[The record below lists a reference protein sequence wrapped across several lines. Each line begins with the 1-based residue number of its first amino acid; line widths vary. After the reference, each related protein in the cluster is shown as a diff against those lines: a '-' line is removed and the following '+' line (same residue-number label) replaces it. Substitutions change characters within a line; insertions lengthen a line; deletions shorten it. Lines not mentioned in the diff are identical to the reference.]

1 MSILLKIDKLSAWY
15 GDTRILNEVD
25 IEIKEGEIVALL
37 GRNGMGKTTTLHSVC
52 GIIEK
57 VSGKI
62 FFNNNLISNLPSY
75 EISKL
80 GIGLVPEGRR
90 IFSNLTVIF
99 SNLTVEENLIVASRK
114 GFWDINK
121 IKKIFPRLSERLT
134 QMSNSLSGGEQQMLA
149 IARTLMTNPKMDEA
163 TEGLSPNI
171 RNEIWTIISEIKKKE
186 VSIILV
192 DKYLNKI
199 KQIADKLYILDRGE
213 NAWNGKPSL
222 LTDQIVKKYLS
233 V

>member
-1 MSILLKIDKLSAWY
+1 MTILLKIEKLSAWY
-15 GDTRILNEVD
+15 GDSRVLKEVD
-25 IEIKEGEIVALL
+25 IEINDGEIVALL

-57 VSGKI
+57 ISGNI
-62 FFNNNLISNLPSY
+62 FFNKNFISNLPSY
-75 EISKL
+75 EISRL

-90 IFSNLTVIF
+90 IFSNLTV
-99 SNLTVEENLIVASRK
+99 EENLIVASRK
-114 GFWDINK
+114 GYWDLNK
-121 IKKIFPRLSERLT
+121 IKQIFPRLSERLT

-149 IARTLMTNPKMDEA
+149 IARTLMTNPKLLILDEA

-171 RNEIWTIISEIKKKE
+171 RNEIWTIISQIKKKN

-199 KQIADKLYILDRGE
+199 KKFADKLYILERGK
-213 NAWNGKPSL
+213 NTWNGKPSL
-222 LTDQIVKKYLS
+222 LTDQIIKKYLS

>member
-1 MSILLKIDKLSAWY
+1 MTTLLKIEKLSAWY
-15 GDTRILNEVD
+15 GDSRVLKEVD
-25 IEIKEGEIVALL
+25 IEINDGEIVALL

-52 GIIEK
+52 GITEK
-57 VSGKI
+57 ISGNI
-62 FFNNNLISNLPSY
+62 FFNKNFISNLPSY

-90 IFSNLTVIF
+90 IFSNLTV
-99 SNLTVEENLIVASRK
+99 EENLIVASRK
-114 GFWDINK
+114 GYWDLNK
-121 IKKIFPRLSERLT
+121 IKQIFPRLSERLT

-149 IARTLMTNPKMDEA
+149 IARTLMTNPKLLILDEA

-171 RNEIWTIISEIKKKE
+171 RNEIWTIISQIKKKD

-199 KQIADKLYILDRGE
+199 KKFADKLYILERGE

-222 LTDQIVKKYLS
+222 LTDQIIKKYLS

>member
-1 MSILLKIDKLSAWY
+1 MTRLLKIEKLSAWY
-15 GDTRILNEVD
+15 GDSRVLKEVD
-25 IEIKEGEIVALL
+25 IEINDGEIVALL

-57 VSGKI
+57 ISGNI
-62 FFNNNLISNLPSY
+62 FFNKNLISNFPSY

-90 IFSNLTVIF
+90 IFSNLTV
-99 SNLTVEENLIVASRK
+99 EENLIVASRK
-114 GFWDINK
+114 GYWDLNK
-121 IKKIFPRLSERLT
+121 IKQIFPRLSERLT

-149 IARTLMTNPKMDEA
+149 IARTLMTNPKLLILDEA

-171 RNEIWTIISEIKKKE
+171 RNEIWTIISQIKKKD

-199 KQIADKLYILDRGE
+199 KKFADKLYILERGE

-222 LTDQIVKKYLS
+222 LTDQIIKKYLS

>member
-1 MSILLKIDKLSAWY
+1 MTTLLKIEKLSAWY
-15 GDTRILNEVD
+15 GDSRVLKEVD
-25 IEIKEGEIVALL
+25 IEINDGEIVALL

-57 VSGKI
+57 ISGNI
-62 FFNNNLISNLPSY
+62 FFNKNFISNLPSY
-75 EISKL
+75 EISRL

-90 IFSNLTVIF
+90 IFSNLTV
-99 SNLTVEENLIVASRK
+99 EENLIVASRK
-114 GFWDINK
+114 GYWDLNK
-121 IKKIFPRLSERLT
+121 IKQIFPRLSERLT

-149 IARTLMTNPKMDEA
+149 IARTLMTNPKLLILDEA

-171 RNEIWTIISEIKKKE
+171 RNEIWTIISQIKKKN

-199 KQIADKLYILDRGE
+199 KKFADKLYILERGK
-213 NAWNGKPSL
+213 NTWNGKPSL

>member
-1 MSILLKIDKLSAWY
+1 MTRLLKIEKLSAWY
-15 GDTRILNEVD
+15 GDSRVLKEVD
-25 IEIKEGEIVALL
+25 IEINDGEIVALL

-57 VSGKI
+57 ISGNI
-62 FFNNNLISNLPSY
+62 FFNKNFISNLSSY

-90 IFSNLTVIF
+90 IFSNLTV
-99 SNLTVEENLIVASRK
+99 EENLIVAFRK
-114 GFWDINK
+114 GYWDLNK
-121 IKKIFPRLSERLT
+121 IKQIFPRLSERLT

-149 IARTLMTNPKMDEA
+149 IARTLMTNPKLLILDEA

-171 RNEIWTIISEIKKKE
+171 RNEIWTIISEIKKKD

>member
-15 GDTRILNEVD
+15 GDSRVLNEVD

-62 FFNNNLISNLPSY
+62 FFNNNIISNLPSY

-90 IFSNLTVIF
+90 IFSNLTV
-99 SNLTVEENLIVASRK
+99 EENLIVAFRK
-114 GFWDINK
+114 GYWDLNK

-149 IARTLMTNPKMDEA
+149 IARTLMTNPKMLILDEA

-171 RNEIWTIISEIKKKE
+171 RNEIWTIISEIKKKD

-199 KQIADKLYILDRGE
+199 KQIADKLYIIDRGE

>member
-1 MSILLKIDKLSAWY
+1 MTTLLKIEKLSAWY
-15 GDTRILNEVD
+15 GDSRVLKEVD
-25 IEIKEGEIVALL
+25 IEINDGEIVALL

-57 VSGKI
+57 ISGNI
-62 FFNNNLISNLPSY
+62 FFNKNFISNLPSY

-90 IFSNLTVIF
+90 IFSNLTV
-99 SNLTVEENLIVASRK
+99 EENLIVASRK
-114 GFWDINK
+114 GYWDLNK
-121 IKKIFPRLSERLT
+121 IKQIFPRLSERLT

-149 IARTLMTNPKMDEA
+149 IARTLMTNPKLLILDEA

-171 RNEIWTIISEIKKKE
+171 RNEIWTIISQIKKKD

-199 KQIADKLYILDRGE
+199 KKFADKLYILEKGE

-222 LTDQIVKKYLS
+222 LTDQIIKKYLS

>member
-1 MSILLKIDKLSAWY
+1 MTTLLKIEKLSAWY
-15 GDTRILNEVD
+15 GDSRVLKEVD
-25 IEIKEGEIVALL
+25 IEINDGEIVALL

-57 VSGKI
+57 ISGNI
-62 FFNNNLISNLPSY
+62 FFNNNFIPNLPSY

-90 IFSNLTVIF
+90 IFSNLTV
-99 SNLTVEENLIVASRK
+99 EENLIVASRK
-114 GFWDINK
+114 GYWDLNK
-121 IKKIFPRLSERLT
+121 IKQIFPRLSERLT

-149 IARTLMTNPKMDEA
+149 IARTLMTNPKLLILDEA

-171 RNEIWTIISEIKKKE
+171 RNEIWTIISQIKKKD

-199 KQIADKLYILDRGE
+199 KKFADKLYILERGE

-222 LTDQIVKKYLS
+222 LTDQIIKKYLS

>member
-1 MSILLKIDKLSAWY
+1 MLLKIDKLSAWY
-15 GDTRILNEVD
+15 GDSRVLKEVD
-25 IEIKEGEIVALL
+25 IEIKDGEIVALL
-37 GRNGMGKTTTLHSVC
+37 GRNGMGKTTTLNSVC

-57 VSGKI
+57 ISGNI
-62 FFNNNLISNLPSY
+62 FFKNNLISNLPSY

-90 IFSNLTVIF
+90 IFSNLTV
-99 SNLTVEENLIVASRK
+99 EENLIVASRK
-114 GFWDINK
+114 GYWDLNK
-121 IKKIFPRLSERLT
+121 IKKFFPRLSERLT

-149 IARTLMTNPKMDEA
+149 IARTLMTNPMLLILDEA

-171 RNEIWTIISEIKKKE
+171 RNEIWIIISEIKKKN

-199 KQIADKLYILDRGE
+199 KQFADKLYILDRGE

>member
-1 MSILLKIDKLSAWY
+1 MTTLLKIEKLSAWY
-15 GDTRILNEVD
+15 GDSRVLKEVD
-25 IEIKEGEIVALL
+25 IEINDGEIVALL

-57 VSGKI
+57 ISGNI
-62 FFNNNLISNLPSY
+62 FFNKNFISNLPSY

-90 IFSNLTVIF
+90 IFSNLTV
-99 SNLTVEENLIVASRK
+99 EENLIVASRK
-114 GFWDINK
+114 GYWDLNK
-121 IKKIFPRLSERLT
+121 IKQIFPRLSERLT
-134 QMSNSLSGGEQQMLA
+134 QVSNSLSGGEQQMLA
-149 IARTLMTNPKMDEA
+149 IARTLMTNPKLLILDEA

-171 RNEIWTIISEIKKKE
+171 RNEIWTIISQTKKKN

-199 KQIADKLYILDRGE
+199 KKFADKLYILE
-213 NAWNGKPSL
+213 
-222 LTDQIVKKYLS
+222 I
-233 V
+233 

>member
-1 MSILLKIDKLSAWY
+1 MNTLLKIDQLSAWY
-15 GDTRILNEVD
+15 GDTRVLNEVE

-62 FFNNNLISNLPSY
+62 FFNNNIISNLPSY

-90 IFSNLTVIF
+90 IFSNLTV
-99 SNLTVEENLIVASRK
+99 EENLIVAFRK
-114 GFWDINK
+114 GYWDLNK
-121 IKKIFPRLSERLT
+121 IKKNFPRLSERLT

-149 IARTLMTNPKMDEA
+149 IARTLMTNPKMLILDEA
-163 TEGLSPNI
+163 TEGLSPNL
-171 RNEIWTIISEIKKKE
+171 RNEIWTIISEIKKKG

-213 NAWNGKPSL
+213 NAWNGKPYL

>member
-1 MSILLKIDKLSAWY
+1 MTTLLKIEKLSAWY
-15 GDTRILNEVD
+15 GDSRVLKEVD
-25 IEIKEGEIVALL
+25 IEINDGEIVALL

-57 VSGKI
+57 ISGNI
-62 FFNNNLISNLPSY
+62 FFNKNFISNLPSY

-90 IFSNLTVIF
+90 IFSNLTV
-99 SNLTVEENLIVASRK
+99 EENLIVASRK
-114 GFWDINK
+114 GYWDLNK
-121 IKKIFPRLSERLT
+121 IKQIFPRLSERLT

-149 IARTLMTNPKMDEA
+149 IARTLMTNPKLLILDEA

-171 RNEIWTIISEIKKKE
+171 RNEIWTIISQIKKKDI
-186 VSIILV
+186 SIILV

-199 KQIADKLYILDRGE
+199 KKFADKLYILERGE

-222 LTDQIVKKYLS
+222 LTDQIIKKYLS

>member
-1 MSILLKIDKLSAWY
+1 MTTLLKIEKLSAWY
-15 GDTRILNEVD
+15 GDSRVLKEVD
-25 IEIKEGEIVALL
+25 IEINNGEIVALL

-57 VSGKI
+57 ISGNI
-62 FFNNNLISNLPSY
+62 FFNKNFISNLPSY

-90 IFSNLTVIF
+90 IFSNLTV
-99 SNLTVEENLIVASRK
+99 EENLIVASRK
-114 GFWDINK
+114 GYWDLNK
-121 IKKIFPRLSERLT
+121 IKQIFPRLSERLT

-149 IARTLMTNPKMDEA
+149 IARTLMTNPKLLILDEA

-171 RNEIWTIISEIKKKE
+171 RNEIWTIISQIKKKD

-199 KQIADKLYILDRGE
+199 KKFADKLYILERGE

-222 LTDQIVKKYLS
+222 LTDQIIKKYLS

>member
-1 MSILLKIDKLSAWY
+1 MNTLLKIEKLSAWY
-15 GDTRILNEVD
+15 GDTRVLNEID
-25 IEIKEGEIVALL
+25 IKVNDGEIVALL

-57 VSGKI
+57 ISGNI
-62 FFNNNLISNLPSY
+62 FFNKNFISNLPSY

-90 IFSNLTVIF
+90 IFSNLTV
-99 SNLTVEENLIVASRK
+99 EENLIVASRK
-114 GFWDINK
+114 GYWDLNK
-121 IKKIFPRLSERLT
+121 IKQIFPRLSERLT

-149 IARTLMTNPKMDEA
+149 IARTLMTNPKLLILDEA

-171 RNEIWTIISEIKKKE
+171 RNEIWTIISQIKKKD

-199 KQIADKLYILDRGE
+199 KKFADKLYILERGE

-222 LTDQIVKKYLS
+222 LTDQIIKKYLS

>member
-1 MSILLKIDKLSAWY
+1 MTILLKIEKLSAWY
-15 GDTRILNEVD
+15 GDSRVLKEVD
-25 IEIKEGEIVALL
+25 IEINDGEIVALL

-52 GIIEK
+52 GVIEK
-57 VSGKI
+57 ISGNI

-90 IFSNLTVIF
+90 IFSNLTV
-99 SNLTVEENLIVASRK
+99 EENLIVASRK
-114 GFWDINK
+114 GYWDLNK
-121 IKKIFPRLSERLT
+121 IKQIFPRLSERLT

-149 IARTLMTNPKMDEA
+149 IARTLMTNPKLLILDEA

-171 RNEIWTIISEIKKKE
+171 RNEIWTIISQIKKKD

-199 KQIADKLYILDRGE
+199 KKFADKLYILERGE

-222 LTDQIVKKYLS
+222 LTDQIIKKYLS

>member
-1 MSILLKIDKLSAWY
+1 MDF
-15 GDTRILNEVD
+15 
-25 IEIKEGEIVALL
+25 EIKEGEIVALL

-62 FFNNNLISNLPSY
+62 FFKNNLISNLPSY

-90 IFSNLTVIF
+90 IFSNLTV
-99 SNLTVEENLIVASRK
+99 EENLIVASRK
-114 GFWDINK
+114 GYWDLNK

-149 IARTLMTNPKMDEA
+149 IARTLMTNPKMLILDEA

-171 RNEIWTIISEIKKKE
+171 RNEIWTIISEIKKKD

-213 NAWNGKPSL
+213 NAWNGKPYL
-222 LTDQIVKKYLS
+222 LTDQIIKKYLS

>member
-1 MSILLKIDKLSAWY
+1 MNTLLKIDQLSAWY
-15 GDTRILNEVD
+15 GDTRVLNEVE

-90 IFSNLTVIF
+90 IFSNLTV
-99 SNLTVEENLIVASRK
+99 EENLIVAFRK
-114 GFWDINK
+114 GYWDLDK

-149 IARTLMTNPKMDEA
+149 IARTLMTNPKMLILDEA
-163 TEGLSPNI
+163 TEGLSPNL
-171 RNEIWTIISEIKKKE
+171 RNEIWTIISEIKKKG

-213 NAWNGKPSL
+213 NAWNGKPYL

>member
-1 MSILLKIDKLSAWY
+1 MTILLKIEKLSAWY
-15 GDTRILNEVD
+15 GVSRVLKEVN
-25 IEIKEGEIVALL
+25 IEINDGEIVALL

-57 VSGKI
+57 ISGNI
-62 FFNNNLISNLPSY
+62 FFNKNFISNLPSY

-90 IFSNLTVIF
+90 IFSNLTV
-99 SNLTVEENLIVASRK
+99 EENLIVASRK
-114 GFWDINK
+114 GYWDLNK
-121 IKKIFPRLSERLT
+121 IKQIFPRLSERLT

-149 IARTLMTNPKMDEA
+149 IARTLMTNPKLLILDEA

-171 RNEIWTIISEIKKKE
+171 RNEIWTIISQIKKKD

-199 KQIADKLYILDRGE
+199 KKFADKLYILERGE

-222 LTDQIVKKYLS
+222 LTDQIIKKYLS

>member
-1 MSILLKIDKLSAWY
+1 MNTLLKIDQLSAWY
-15 GDTRILNEVD
+15 GDTRVLNEVE

-62 FFNNNLISNLPSY
+62 FFKNNLISNLPSF

-90 IFSNLTVIF
+90 IFSNLTV
-99 SNLTVEENLIVASRK
+99 EENLIVASRK
-114 GFWDINK
+114 GYWDLNK

-149 IARTLMTNPKMDEA
+149 IARTLMTNPKMLILDEA

-171 RNEIWTIISEIKKKE
+171 RNEIWTIISEIKKKD

-222 LTDQIVKKYLS
+222 LTNQIVKKLS
-233 V
+233 LIHI

>member
-1 MSILLKIDKLSAWY
+1 MTILLKIEKLSAWY
-15 GDTRILNEVD
+15 GDSRVLKEVN
-25 IEIKEGEIVALL
+25 IEINDGEIVALL

-57 VSGKI
+57 ISGNI
-62 FFNNNLISNLPSY
+62 FFNKIFISNLQSY

-90 IFSNLTVIF
+90 IFSNLTV
-99 SNLTVEENLIVASRK
+99 EENLIVASRK
-114 GFWDINK
+114 GYWDLNK
-121 IKKIFPRLSERLT
+121 IKQIFPRLSERLT

-149 IARTLMTNPKMDEA
+149 IARTLMTNPKLLILDEA

-171 RNEIWTIISEIKKKE
+171 RNEIWTIISQIKKKD

-199 KQIADKLYILDRGE
+199 KKFADKLYILERGE

-222 LTDQIVKKYLS
+222 LTDRIVKKYLS

>member
-1 MSILLKIDKLSAWY
+1 MTTLLKIEKLSAWY
-15 GDTRILNEVD
+15 GDSRGLKEVD
-25 IEIKEGEIVALL
+25 IEINDGEIVALL

-57 VSGKI
+57 ISGNI
-62 FFNNNLISNLPSY
+62 FFNKNIISNLPSY
-75 EISKL
+75 KISKL

-90 IFSNLTVIF
+90 IFSNLTV
-99 SNLTVEENLIVASRK
+99 EENLIVASRK
-114 GFWDINK
+114 GYWDLNK
-121 IKKIFPRLSERLT
+121 IKQIFPRLSERLT

-149 IARTLMTNPKMDEA
+149 IARTLMTNPKLLILDEA

-171 RNEIWTIISEIKKKE
+171 RNEIWTIISQIKKKD

-199 KQIADKLYILDRGE
+199 KKFADKLYILERGE

-222 LTDQIVKKYLS
+222 LPDQIIKKYLS

>member
-1 MSILLKIDKLSAWY
+1 MSTLLKIDKLSAWY
-15 GDTRILNEVD
+15 GDTRVLNEVE

-57 VSGKI
+57 ISGNI
-62 FFNNNLISNLPSY
+62 FFKNNLISNLPSY

-90 IFSNLTVIF
+90 IFSNLTV
-99 SNLTVEENLIVASRK
+99 EENLIVASRK
-114 GFWDINK
+114 GYWDLNK

-149 IARTLMTNPKMDEA
+149 IARTLMTNPKMLILDEA

-171 RNEIWTIISEIKKKE
+171 RNEIWTIISEIKKKDI
-186 VSIILV
+186 SIILV

-213 NAWNGKPSL
+213 NAWNGKPYL

>member
-1 MSILLKIDKLSAWY
+1 MNTLLKIDQLSAWY
-15 GDTRILNEVD
+15 GDTRVLNEVD

-62 FFNNNLISNLPSY
+62 FFKKNLISNLPTY

-90 IFSNLTVIF
+90 IFSNLTVK
-99 SNLTVEENLIVASRK
+99 ENLIVAFRK
-114 GFWDINK
+114 GYWDLNK

-134 QMSNSLSGGEQQMLA
+134 QLSSSLSGGEQQMLA
-149 IARTLMTNPKMDEA
+149 IARTLMTNPKMLILDEA

-171 RNEIWTIISEIKKKE
+171 RNEIWTIISEIKKKDF
-186 VSIILV
+186 SIILV

-222 LTDQIVKKYLS
+222 LTNQIVKKYLS

>member
-1 MSILLKIDKLSAWY
+1 MTTLLKIEKLSAWY
-15 GDTRILNEVD
+15 GDSRVLKEVD
-25 IEIKEGEIVALL
+25 IEINDGEIVALL

-57 VSGKI
+57 ISGNI
-62 FFNNNLISNLPSY
+62 FFNKNFISNLPSY

-90 IFSNLTVIF
+90 VF

-114 GFWDINK
+114 GYWDFNK
-121 IKKIFPRLSERLT
+121 IKQIFPRLSERLT
-134 QMSNSLSGGEQQMLA
+134 QMSNTLSGGEQQMLA
-149 IARTLMTNPKMDEA
+149 IARTLMTNPKLLILDEA

-171 RNEIWTIISEIKKKE
+171 RNEIWTIISQIKKKD

-199 KQIADKLYILDRGE
+199 NQFADKLYILERGK
-213 NAWNGKPSL
+213 NTWNGKPSL
-222 LTDQIVKKYLS
+222 LTDQIIKKYLS

>member
-1 MSILLKIDKLSAWY
+1 MTTLLKIEKLSAWY
-15 GDTRILNEVD
+15 GDSRVLKEVD
-25 IEIKEGEIVALL
+25 IEINDGEIVALL

-57 VSGKI
+57 ISGNI
-62 FFNNNLISNLPSY
+62 FFNKNFISNLPSY

-90 IFSNLTVIF
+90 IFSNLTV
-99 SNLTVEENLIVASRK
+99 EENLIVASRK
-114 GFWDINK
+114 GYWDLNK
-121 IKKIFPRLSERLT
+121 IKQIFPRLSERLT

-149 IARTLMTNPKMDEA
+149 IARTLMTNPKLLILDEA

-171 RNEIWTIISEIKKKE
+171 RNEIWTIISQIKKKD

>member
-1 MSILLKIDKLSAWY
+1 MLK
-15 GDTRILNEVD
+15 EVD
-25 IEIKEGEIVALL
+25 IEINDGEIVALL
-37 GRNGMGKTTTLHSVC
+37 GRNGMGKTTTLHSVL

-57 VSGKI
+57 ISGYI
-62 FFNNNLISNLPSY
+62 FFKNNLISNLQSY

-90 IFSNLTVIF
+90 IFSNLTV
-99 SNLTVEENLIVASRK
+99 EENLIVASRK
-114 GFWDINK
+114 GYWDLNK
-121 IKKIFPRLSERLT
+121 IKQIFPRLSERLT

-149 IARTLMTNPKMDEA
+149 IARTLMTNPKLLILDEA

-171 RNEIWTIISEIKKKE
+171 RNEIWTIISQIKKKD

-199 KQIADKLYILDRGE
+199 KQFADKLYILERGE

-222 LTDQIVKKYLS
+222 LTDQIIKKYLS

>member
-1 MSILLKIDKLSAWY
+1 MLK
-15 GDTRILNEVD
+15 EVD
-25 IEIKEGEIVALL
+25 IEINDGEIVALL
-37 GRNGMGKTTTLHSVC
+37 GRNGMGKTTTLNSVC

-57 VSGKI
+57 ISGHI
-62 FFNNNLISNLPSY
+62 FFKNNLISNLPSY

-90 IFSNLTVIF
+90 IFSNLTV
-99 SNLTVEENLIVASRK
+99 EENLIVASRK
-114 GFWDINK
+114 GYWDLNK
-121 IKKIFPRLSERLT
+121 IKQTFPRLSERLT

-149 IARTLMTNPKMDEA
+149 IARTLMTNPKLLILDEA

-171 RNEIWTIISEIKKKE
+171 RNEIWTIISQIKKKD

-199 KQIADKLYILDRGE
+199 KQFADKLYILERGE

-222 LTDQIVKKYLS
+222 LTDQIIKKYLS

>member
-1 MSILLKIDKLSAWY
+1 MTTLLKIEKLSAWY
-15 GDTRILNEVD
+15 GDSRVLKEVD
-25 IEIKEGEIVALL
+25 IEINDGEIVALL

-57 VSGKI
+57 ISGNI
-62 FFNNNLISNLPSY
+62 FFNKNFISNLPSY

-90 IFSNLTVIF
+90 IFSNLTV
-99 SNLTVEENLIVASRK
+99 EENLIVASRK
-114 GFWDINK
+114 GYWDLNK
-121 IKKIFPRLSERLT
+121 IKQIFPRLSERLT

-149 IARTLMTNPKMDEA
+149 IARTLMTNPKLLILDEA

-171 RNEIWTIISEIKKKE
+171 RNEIWTIISQIRKE
-186 VSIILV
+186 DVSIILV

-199 KQIADKLYILDRGE
+199 KQFADKLYILERGE

-222 LTDQIVKKYLS
+222 LTDQIIKKYLS

>member
-1 MSILLKIDKLSAWY
+1 MTTLLKIEKLSAWY
-15 GDTRILNEVD
+15 GDSRVIKEVD
-25 IEIKEGEIVALL
+25 IEINDGEIVALL

-57 VSGKI
+57 ISGNI
-62 FFNNNLISNLPSY
+62 FFNKNFISNLPSY

-90 IFSNLTVIF
+90 IFSNLTV
-99 SNLTVEENLIVASRK
+99 EENLIVASRK
-114 GFWDINK
+114 GYWDLNK
-121 IKKIFPRLSERLT
+121 IKQIFPRLSERLT

-149 IARTLMTNPKMDEA
+149 IARTLMTNPKLLILDEA

-171 RNEIWTIISEIKKKE
+171 RNEIWTIISQIKKKD

-199 KQIADKLYILDRGE
+199 KKFADKLYILERGE

-222 LTDQIVKKYLS
+222 LTDQIIKKYLS

>member
-1 MSILLKIDKLSAWY
+1 MTILLKIEKLSAWY
-15 GDTRILNEVD
+15 GDSRVLKEVD
-25 IEIKEGEIVALL
+25 IEINDGEIVALL

-57 VSGKI
+57 ISGNI
-62 FFNNNLISNLPSY
+62 FFNKNFISNLPSY

-90 IFSNLTVIF
+90 IFSNLTV
-99 SNLTVEENLIVASRK
+99 EENLIVASRK
-114 GFWDINK
+114 GYWDLNK
-121 IKKIFPRLSERLT
+121 IKQIFPRLSERLT

-149 IARTLMTNPKMDEA
+149 IARTLMTNPKLLILDEA

-171 RNEIWTIISEIKKKE
+171 RNEIWIIISQIKKKD

-199 KQIADKLYILDRGE
+199 KKFADKLYILERGE

-222 LTDQIVKKYLS
+222 LTDQIIKKYLS

>member
-1 MSILLKIDKLSAWY
+1 MTILLKIEKLSAWY
-15 GDTRILNEVD
+15 GDSRVLKEVD
-25 IEIKEGEIVALL
+25 IEINDGEIVALL
-37 GRNGMGKTTTLHSVC
+37 GRNGMGKTTTLHSVF

-57 VSGKI
+57 ISGNI
-62 FFNNNLISNLPSY
+62 FFNNNLISNLTSY

-90 IFSNLTVIF
+90 IFSNLTV
-99 SNLTVEENLIVASRK
+99 EENLIVASRK
-114 GFWDINK
+114 GYWDLNK
-121 IKKIFPRLSERLT
+121 IKQIFPRLLERLT

-149 IARTLMTNPKMDEA
+149 IARTLMTNPKLLILDEA

-171 RNEIWTIISEIKKKE
+171 RNEIWTIISQIKKKD

-199 KQIADKLYILDRGE
+199 KKFADKLYILERGE

-222 LTDQIVKKYLS
+222 LTDQIIKKYLS

>member
-1 MSILLKIDKLSAWY
+1 MTTLLKIEKLSAWY
-15 GDTRILNEVD
+15 GDSRVLKEVD
-25 IEIKEGEIVALL
+25 IEINDGEIVALL

-57 VSGKI
+57 ISGNI
-62 FFNNNLISNLPSY
+62 FFNKNFISNLPSY

-90 IFSNLTVIF
+90 IFSNLTV
-99 SNLTVEENLIVASRK
+99 EENLIVASRK
-114 GFWDINK
+114 GYWDLNK
-121 IKKIFPRLSERLT
+121 IKQIFPRLSERLT

-149 IARTLMTNPKMDEA
+149 IARTLMTNPKLLILDEA

-171 RNEIWTIISEIKKKE
+171 RNEIWTIISQIKKKD

-222 LTDQIVKKYLS
+222 LTNQIVKKYLS

>member
-1 MSILLKIDKLSAWY
+1 MTTLLKIEKLSAWY
-15 GDTRILNEVD
+15 GDFRVLKEVD
-25 IEIKEGEIVALL
+25 IEINDREIVALL
-37 GRNGMGKTTTLHSVC
+37 GRNGLGKTTTLHSVC
-52 GIIEK
+52 GVIEK
-57 VSGKI
+57 TSGNI

-90 IFSNLTVIF
+90 IFSNLTV
-99 SNLTVEENLIVASRK
+99 EENLIVAARK
-114 GFWDINK
+114 GYWDLNK
-121 IKKIFPRLSERLT
+121 IKQIFPRLSERLT

-149 IARTLMTNPKMDEA
+149 IARTLMTNPKLLILDEA

-171 RNEIWTIISEIKKKE
+171 RHEIWTIISQIKKKD

-199 KQIADKLYILDRGE
+199 KQFADKLYILERGK
-213 NAWNGKPSL
+213 NTWNGKPSL
-222 LTDQIVKKYLS
+222 LTDQIIKKYLS